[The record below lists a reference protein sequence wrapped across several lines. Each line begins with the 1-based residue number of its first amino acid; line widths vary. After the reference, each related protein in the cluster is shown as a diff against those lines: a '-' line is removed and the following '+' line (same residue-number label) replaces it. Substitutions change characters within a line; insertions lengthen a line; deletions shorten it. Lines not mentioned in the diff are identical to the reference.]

1 MSMKI
6 LVVDDSAVM
15 RKLVIRSLEMAGIP
29 VDQVRTAANGLEA
42 LAQLGE
48 NSFDLALIDVNMPV
62 MNGIELVERIRGDVS
77 TASLPIVIVSTEG
90 SETRLA
96 YLRSHSVGF
105 VRKPFTPEDLVDAV
119 IGAIGGQNGEEVAE
133 GTMCSGGPDF

>member
-1 MSMKI
+1 MRI

-29 VDQVRTAANGLEA
+29 VDQVRTAVNGQDA
-42 LAQLGE
+42 LVKLSEGA
-48 NSFDLALIDVNMPV
+48 FDLALVDINMPI
-62 MNGIELVERIRGDVS
+62 MNGIELVERIRGDSS

-96 YLRSHSVGF
+96 HLRSFSVGF

-119 IGAIGGQNGEEVAE
+119 IGAIGGENGQELAE
-133 GTMCSGGPDF
+133 GTMCGGGPDF